1 MPIAHLVVRDRVEE
15 VVVARVDAR
24 VAHGAERA
32 EHGRAAVLE
41 LAREGAVAR
50 RDVLDLRRERVA
62 ARDGADGAVVAA
74 REVLRAARVLG
85 RGHGAD
91 LGEAGEGDDLEEAER
106 RDVGDRREA
115 HAVLEDVR
123 ELHRAIEVDG
133 AREGDAQLLDN
144 HAEDCLLYTSPSPRD
159 S

>member
-1 MPIAHLVVRDRVEE
+1 MVKTTTVSPAARLVVRDRVEE

-32 EHGRAAVLE
+32 EHGGAAVLE

-62 ARDGADGAVVAA
+62 AR
-74 REVLRAARVLG
+74 EVLRAARVLG

-91 LGEAGEGDDLEEAER
+91 LGEAGERDDLEEAE
-106 RDVGDRREA
+106 
-115 HAVLEDVR
+115 
-123 ELHRAIEVDG
+123 
-133 AREGDAQLLDN
+133 
-144 HAEDCLLYTSPSPRD
+144 
-159 S
+159 